1 MEGENN
7 RMDDDPE
14 IVEEVIC
21 PSSPK
26 QLSLNVPQKVKD
38 VILEKLMRENPNLH
52 GKKLNLNIVS
62 SQVGFSNKNPNYNF
76 SYSIMKKKKQIR
88 NRLQDPM
95 NLNNN
100 HSTIPRKPVSSSF
113 TLISLSSDEETAENT
128 DVSSSSTSSIQDDL
142 IDSKDRTALENFRN
156 GDSDFKDNLPQ
167 RVASK
172 PPSQCSSLLTLST
185 DEDIAMPVVNAG
197 DVETLTS
204 QDLPNP
210 SEDNP
215 DFISVEFLQGKCN
228 CLDLIAEVKKLSNPL
243 CSLRFK
249 DNWTL
254 EAVSRQALVQAFG
267 EKFLTNI
274 LSDTNACEDSNPAQ
288 LLESSREHFEE
299 VQPSSCDVNEM
310 NKNAL
315 VNVETQTEEFSVVV
329 PESVNAETQT
339 ESSSVM
345 VPESEIQPND
355 QILLD
360 PEFCSFNP
368 RCDDDIDVDEL
379 LDSEEEQE
387 IIHQGPKLGD
397 LPQAE
402 LLSFLGLCTH
412 QEAQQKRD
420 ATMGNRVE
428 LPRKS
433 KRNRLK
439 KR

>member
-14 IVEEVIC
+14 IVEEVIF

-26 QLSLNVPQKVKD
+26 QLSLNVPQKVKNA
-38 VILEKLMRENPNLH
+38 ILEKLMRENPNLH

-62 SQVGFSNKNPNYNF
+62 SQVGFSNKHPNYNF
-76 SYSIMKKKKQIR
+76 SYSIVKKRKEIR
-88 NRLQDPM
+88 RLHDP

-100 HSTIPRKPVSSSF
+100 RSRKPVSSSI
-113 TLISLSSDEETAENT
+113 TLISLSSDEETGEHT
-128 DVSSSSTSSIQDDL
+128 DASSSSSSSIHDDL
-142 IDSKDRTALENFRN
+142 IDSKDRTSLENFRN
-156 GDSDFKDNLPQ
+156 GDSDFKDNLLQ
-167 RVASK
+167 RVASN
-172 PPSQCSSLLTLST
+172 PLSQCSSLLTLST
-185 DEDIAMPVVNAG
+185 DEDFAMPIVNPG
-197 DVETLTS
+197 DEETLTS

-210 SEDNP
+210 SEHNP

-243 CSLRFK
+243 DSLKFN
-249 DNWTL
+249 DNWEF

-274 LSDTNACEDSNPAQ
+274 LSDTNACEDSNQSQ
-288 LLESSREHFEE
+288 LLESSRENFEE

-315 VNVETQTEEFSVVV
+315 VNVETQTEEFSFVV

-355 QILLD
+355 QFLLES
-360 PEFCSFNP
+360 EFCTFNP

-379 LDSEEEQE
+379 LNSEEEQD

-412 QEAQQKRD
+412 QEAQQKRE